1 MSWNHLVLA
10 AASRSTNLFG
20 DLLPWLIVLI
30 AIVLVGAGIVY
41 YLRKSLHEDTPGTSD
56 GFTLYDLRQLH
67 DSGQLSDI
75 EYENARSAMIKSVN
89 PLRSEN
95 ETAAERGKPGNDQ
108 NNAKN
113 DK

>member
-1 MSWNHLVLA
+1 MNLFDLVLSA
-10 AASRSTNLFG
+10 VSRSTNLFG

-41 YLRKSLHEDTPGTSD
+41 YLRKSLHDDQPGSSH

-67 DSGQLSDI
+67 ASGQLSDN

-95 ETAAERGKPGNDQ
+95 ETDAETEKPGNDQ